1 MEKAKYLHK
10 IFLAQKIE
18 LRIVGGFVRDMLLGK
33 KADDIDLVAGCLPD
47 IIIDILQKNNI
58 KYRSTH
64 IDHGVVI
71 AIIDGKS
78 FEISSLRQD
87 IECYGR
93 KAKVAFVTDF
103 TIDAQRR
110 DFTINALYLDFSGKI
125 YDFFSSQ
132 DDLKNHLVQ
141 FIGNPQQRIKED
153 YLRILRFFRFTGY
166 YGKSLNQSAI
176 NSIKNLQHHL
186 QEISIERI
194 NQEFFKI
201 LLCPR
206 KIWLLKILQNMEQ
219 CQIFQT
225 LLGIKKINLL
235 YLKNIFI
242 SQKILRHN
250 FLYQEISYL
259 LALIF
264 DQKKQKILNIFDN
277 LRISKK
283 QQKYLRN
290 LLLFI
295 ENSPKNLSLKNITK
309 LAINLELEDKKL
321 IADFLLFIN
330 LRKIKNHE
338 IKSIFAELDNFKF
351 PKIKIT
357 DTDKNNLQYQ
367 QIGQE
372 IKKRKIQQI
381 L

>member
-33 KADDIDLVAGCLPD
+33 KADDIDLVADCLPNA
-47 IIIDILQKNNI
+47 IIDILQKNNI

-71 AIIDGKS
+71 AIIDSKS

-103 TIDAQRR
+103 AIDAQRR

-141 FIGNPQQRIKED
+141 FIGNPQHRIKED

-264 DQKKQKILNIFDN
+264 DQKKQKILDIFDN

-290 LLLFI
+290 LLRFI

-338 IKSIFAELDNFKF
+338 IKSIFTELDNFKF

-372 IKKRKIQQI
+372 IKKRKIQHI